1 MDLSP
6 APIVKPRVALLIDG
20 DTFPRSG
27 LAEIESKAARL
38 GDVTI
43 RRVFGDMSLRTD
55 WAQETAYI
63 ATHCTSASGKT
74 RADMALVIAAMDFV
88 HRGLASTIVIVSDD
102 RDFDPL
108 LSYMREQGYRAER
121 IGKQASPSVDAANP
135 VSKEKRTTRTDKVFK
150 KVRALIA
157 TAGAA
162 GYPIQSLG
170 SALHDQGVV
179 VADTPQ
185 KTWRAWLLSYPEEF
199 DCDPRGPTARV
210 RVKVQPGTP

>member
-20 DTFPRSG
+20 DNFPRSG
-27 LAEIESKAARL
+27 LADIETKAARL

-55 WAQETAYI
+55 WAQETAYT
-63 ATHCTSASGKT
+63 ATHCTSTCGKN
-74 RADMALVIAAMDFV
+74 RADMALVIAALDFV
-88 HRGLASTIVIVSDD
+88 HRGLATTVVIVSDD

-121 IGKQASPSVDAANP
+121 IGNQAAQMIDAANP
-135 VSKEKRTTRTDKVFK
+135 GAKSRRSTRSDRVFR

-157 TAGAA
+157 TAGAE

-170 SALHDQGVV
+170 SALHEQGII

-185 KTWRAWLLSYPEEF
+185 KTWRAWLLSYPDAF
-199 DCDPRGPTARV
+199 DCDPRGPSARV
-210 RVKVQPGTP
+210 RLKDQPETP